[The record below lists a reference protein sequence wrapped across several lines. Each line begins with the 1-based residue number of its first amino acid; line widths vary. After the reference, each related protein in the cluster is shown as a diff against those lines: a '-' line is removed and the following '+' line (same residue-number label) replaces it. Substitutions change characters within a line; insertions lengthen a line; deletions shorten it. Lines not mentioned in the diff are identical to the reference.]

1 VRSAPGDR
9 HEQVSQLLFGEHFT
23 ILEKQST
30 WIKIRIAHDSYT
42 GFIDFK
48 QYKTISES
56 EFLDLE
62 SADSYFIFGPYTE
75 IIPFSDVSKCPE
87 DFVSDHFSDLK
98 ILNGSV
104 LPFFK
109 NGICSISNE
118 LFTVKGDIT
127 RFSPFSEKLLE
138 RFMLMYINAPYQ
150 WGGRSIYG
158 IDCSGLTQ
166 LFSRFAGVK
175 IPRDAADQ
183 ALTGRSV
190 LSLNDALA
198 GDLAFFVND
207 AGKIIH
213 VGILTGRETIFHASG
228 QVRID
233 KIDDLGI
240 FNAGTKTHTHMLH
253 SLLRIF

>member
-1 VRSAPGDR
+1 MRSAPGDR
-9 HEQVSQLLFGEHFT
+9 QEQVTQLLFGEHFT

-48 QYKTISES
+48 QYKPISES

-62 SADSYFIFGPYTE
+62 SADQYFSLGTYAKL
-75 IIPFSDVSKCPE
+75 IPLSEEKKGDEDLTSNKFSE
-87 DFVSDHFSDLK
+87 LK

-104 LPFFK
+104 LPYFK
-109 NGICSISNE
+109 NGICSISGE
-118 LFTVKGDIT
+118 LFTVKGEST
-127 RFSPFSEKLLE
+127 RHHTFSEKLLE
-138 RFMLMYINAPYQ
+138 EFMLLYANAPYQ
-150 WGGRSIYG
+150 WGGRSIFG

-183 ALTGRSV
+183 ALSGKPI
-190 LSLNDALA
+190 LSLNDAMV

-207 AGKIIH
+207 TGRIMH
-213 VGILTGRETIFHASG
+213 VGILAGRKKIFHASG

-233 KIDDLGI
+233 KIDELGI
-240 FNAGTKTHTHMLH
+240 YNAERETYTHTLH